1 MEQRNCKNEIIS
13 KADERTLNGSISIIV
28 IKHVLAYGSGE
39 LLISDYGVLSLV
51 CSVLSTIASK
61 GYRLDFDQ
69 T

>member
-39 LLISDYGVLSLV
+39 LLISGVYGVSSIV
-51 CSVLSTIASK
+51 CC
-61 GYRLDFDQ
+61 Q
-69 T
+69 